1 VSQFE
6 RKPPWAEAARVHK
19 DEADSTEFYM
29 PPLGTALA
37 PYVEARDIAGIHHVG
52 RYLWAC
58 EVLQTI
64 RPRRILDVACG
75 AGYGSGMIARACPDS
90 SVLGA
95 DYDIRAVTHAAQHE
109 QAPNLDFTQGNM
121 VTWEATATDGTTR
134 PLGRFDAIVSF
145 DTIEHLL
152 HREIALL
159 RIADHLG
166 DDGVFLFSTPCAHA
180 ATLLNPG
187 WEHHKIEYSYL
198 DLVPLMRRFFRAV
211 VAPDDPAFPN
221 RAFWVRLNTPEPL
234 YPNLGNPLV
243 CRGPIRV
250 GGAR

>member
-1 VSQFE
+1 MVPSPQM
-6 RKPPWAEAARVHK
+6 EAASVRK
-19 DEADSTEFYM
+19 DEADSTEFYT
-29 PPLGTALA
+29 PPLGIVLA
-37 PYVEARDIAGIHHVG
+37 PYVAARDIAGIHHVG
-52 RYLWAC
+52 RYVWAC
-58 EVLQTI
+58 EVLHEI
-64 RPRRILDVACG
+64 RPRRVLDVACG

-95 DYDIRAVTHAAQHE
+95 DYDTRAVAYAAQHE
-109 QAPNLDFTQGNM
+109 RAPNLDFAPGNM
-121 VTWEATATDGTTR
+121 VTWEMTATDGSTR
-134 PLGRFDAIVSF
+134 PLGRFDAIISF

-159 RIADHLG
+159 RIADNLG
-166 DDGVFLFSTPCAHA
+166 DDGVLLLSTPCAHPSA
-180 ATLLNPG
+180 LLNPG

-198 DLVPLMRRFFRAV
+198 DLVPLMRRFFREVA
-211 VAPDDPAFPN
+211 APDDPAFPN
-221 RAFWVRLNTPEPL
+221 RAFWTRLNTPESL